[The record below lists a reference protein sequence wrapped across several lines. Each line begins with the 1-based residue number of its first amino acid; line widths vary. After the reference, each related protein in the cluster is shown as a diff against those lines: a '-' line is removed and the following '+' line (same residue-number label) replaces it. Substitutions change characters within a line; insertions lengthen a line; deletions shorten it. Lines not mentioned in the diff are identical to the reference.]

1 MSASCKLEALPQVVV
16 LIFLPT
22 DTLLEVYMIKG
33 YKTIQQKAEEWNITS
48 RRIQILCN
56 QERIA
61 GAEKIGK
68 IWLIPEEA
76 EKPSDMRK
84 K

>member
-1 MSASCKLEALPQVVV
+1 
-16 LIFLPT
+16 
-22 DTLLEVYMIKG
+22 MIKG

-56 QERIA
+56 QDRIA

-68 IWLIPEEA
+68 MWLIPEDA
-76 EKPSDMRK
+76 TKPNDMRK
-84 K
+84 KIV